1 MSIVIPESNNKIRR
15 NTVNAEFYDDEMKEA
30 VLAQVEQQLIDVND
44 ELQAEGIKRHFLFLL
59 ANDFYKDAL
68 DAETIA
74 EIESHLP
81 SDYQDEYED
90 LPE

>member
-1 MSIVIPESNNKIRR
+1 MSIIIPEQNTKIRK
-15 NTVNAEFYDDEMKEA
+15 NTITSEFYDEEIIEA
-30 VLAQVEQQLIDVND
+30 VLAQVEKQLIDVND
-44 ELQAEGIKRHFLFLL
+44 NLQSEGIKRHFLFLM
-59 ANDFYKDAL
+59 ANDIYKNGL
-68 DAETIA
+68 DAETIT